1 LGVRINKGD
10 KMAKKKDVYFEAIK
24 KGLNA
29 IDATDKQNRKKFAK
43 LDQKARK

>member
-1 LGVRINKGD
+1 MDKQGKKLDKSIFDGVR
-10 KMAKKKDVYFEAIK
+10 

-43 LDQKARK
+43 LDKKVKK

>member
-1 LGVRINKGD
+1 MDKQGKKLDKSIFDGVR
-10 KMAKKKDVYFEAIK
+10 

-29 IDATDKQNRKKFAK
+29 VDATDKQNRKKFAK